1 MQQAIKDSGYKP
13 ADSGVTLRVTGR
25 VVEQRGAWA
34 LELTGMKHPITLSL
48 TPPGEGAG
56 TGARIGERV
65 GRVVEVEGRW
75 HPTAG
80 SGGPGSLAVGSI
92 NPADSDR

>member
-25 VVEQRGAWA
+25 VVQQREAWA
-34 LELTGMKHPITLSL
+34 LELTEMKRPLTLAL
-48 TPPGEGAG
+48 TPSREGAG
-56 TGARIGERV
+56 AAGNIGELV

-75 HPTAG
+75 HPAAG
-80 SGGPGSLAVGSI
+80 SGDPGSLVVGSI
-92 NPADSDR
+92 KPAASDR